1 MALSSFFN
9 GSLFD
14 RFAAQKLFGRS
25 ESRPSVS
32 IFDHLKDPQ
41 KALIV
46 PCDKPGGLMKAAPF
60 VQSIRQAYP
69 QADIRILVTET
80 RTQLAALIPFVD
92 EVISGPLDTP
102 LWSKQVKKLCSQL
115 KGEQFDLVFCL
126 GTDCSLRNAAIAGAS
141 GGRLQIGFARGDFQ
155 FFNFEL
161 VWSGKAKSDEE
172 AHRHMLS
179 AINLAY
185 ESSWRWSVPLETGGE
200 DSALGSRK
208 QTGRLFALDLADS
221 TDQRWN
227 KKQLDEILHH
237 WLFNGFEPV
246 IFFSLAEDKKVR
258 YLRKTHGRHLRMV
271 DKRDGTATALLQS
284 CHGIIALNTDYLH
297 LAVALRISTVTLA
310 CPEMDRWL
318 DPVQKDLHVFV
329 RDEKGKALA
338 EALIRL
344 SEQV

>member
-1 MALSSFFN
+1 MALSSFLN

-25 ESRPSVS
+25 ESKPSVS

-46 PCDKPGGLMKAAPF
+46 PCDKPGGLIKAAPF

-102 LWSKQVKKLCSQL
+102 LWSKQVKKMCSQL
-115 KGEQFDLVFCL
+115 RGEQFDLVFCL
-126 GTDCSLRNAAIAGAS
+126 GTDCSLRNAAVAGAS

-155 FFNFEL
+155 IFNFEL
-161 VWSGKAKSDEE
+161 VWSEKTKSDEE

-185 ESSWRWSVPLETGGE
+185 ESSWQWSVPLEEGGE
-200 DSALGSRK
+200 DSALGSSK
-208 QTGRLFALDLADS
+208 ETDRLFALDLADS
-221 TDQRWN
+221 TEQRWK
-227 KKQLDEILHH
+227 KKQLDEILYH
-237 WLFNGFEPV
+237 WLSNGFEPV
-246 IFFSLAEDKKVR
+246 VFFSLAEDKKVR

-271 DKRDGTATALLQS
+271 DKQDGTAAALLQS
-284 CHGIIALNTDYLH
+284 CRGLIALNTDYLH
-297 LAVALRISTVTLA
+297 LAVALGVSTVTLA
-310 CPEMDRWL
+310 RPEIDRWL
-318 DPVQKDLHVFV
+318 DPVQNDLHVFL

-344 SEQV
+344 KERV